1 MASNPVFLPGESPW
15 IEEPGRLQSVGS
27 QSRTRLR
34 LSTSIDNLTE
44 RFYGYHSRDLVTV
57 HKRSN
62 LMEWL
67 RRAWCFDV

>member
-15 IEEPGRLQSVGS
+15 IEQPGRLQSMGS

-44 RFYGYHSRDLVTV
+44 RFCGYHSRDLVTV
-57 HKRSN
+57 HKLSV
-62 LMEWL
+62 LT
-67 RRAWCFDV
+67 